1 MSASRLRTKKPLQK
15 GCNKTLSSFD
25 VGIATANLK
34 SPELPISIQI
44 LDRVKVF
51 DRNASDV
58 CQGYLERQLV
68 ARGVRLTQQRR
79 TVLAVIEA
87 APQCR
92 NVGVIHRRARG
103 VDLGIHRVTVY
114 RTLALLKR
122 HGMLTQ
128 PGGSAPCQGEN
139 NCPNAAACNQIQM
152 KCLLCGKMVAFQSGM
167 FGDLTRC
174 VEKDCR
180 FRVASATLDI
190 SGYCQSCRT

>member
-1 MSASRLRTKKPLQK
+1 MQK
-15 GCNKTLSSFD
+15 RCNKTPSSFD
-25 VGIATANLK
+25 VSIFTANLK
-34 SPELPISIQI
+34 WPTLSSSIQI
-44 LDRVKVF
+44 SVDEKTF
-51 DRNASDV
+51 NQITSDV
-58 CQGYLERQLV
+58 CQGYLERQLA

-79 TVLAVIEA
+79 TVLGVIEA

-103 VDLGIHRVTVY
+103 VDSGIHRVTVY

-128 PGGSAPCQGEN
+128 LGGTAACKGEN
-139 NCPNAAACNQIQM
+139 NCPNAVACNQIKM
-152 KCLLCGKMVAFQSGM
+152 KCLLCGKMVAFESSM

-190 SGYCQSCRT
+190 AGYCQTCRL